1 MKRKKHLFII
11 GITIIITFTVCTIAA
26 MYTTPNFGHSV
37 TIITKDGGI
46 SRHPVLLGLNEDKY
60 VILVTGTVKSPY
72 KGNVKIVLEGEPEID
87 YKIYSRYPPELK
99 LGIHKF
105 HDFEDNTIKNIS
117 AWDKFMLAVCIKPI
131 NKINK
136 ESKYNLRFY
145 DVVSNNA
152 VLSIPIIFKELVN
165 FNISKEVRRTY
176 VEVHRSNKP
185 NNINKKDS
193 CLKNSK
199 NKTHHSKKCCEE

>member
-1 MKRKKHLFII
+1 MKYIFII
-11 GITIIITFTVCTIAA
+11 IITIIITFTVCTIAA
-26 MYTTPNFGHSV
+26 MYTPPNFGHSV

-60 VILVTGTVKSPY
+60 VVLVTGTVRSPY
-72 KGNVKIVLEGEPEID
+72 KGNVKIVLEGEPEI
-87 YKIYSRYPPELK
+87 YYEIYSRYPPELK

-117 AWDKFMLAVCIKPI
+117 AWDKFMLAVCIKPL
-131 NKINK
+131 NKIDK
-136 ESKYNLRFY
+136 ETKYNLRFY
-145 DVVSNNA
+145 DLDSNKV

-176 VEVHRSNKP
+176 SEIHGSYNKI
-185 NNINKKDS
+185 NNPKKKDTCS
-193 CLKNSK
+193 RRSK
-199 NKTHHSKKCCEE
+199 NKTHHSKSCCEE